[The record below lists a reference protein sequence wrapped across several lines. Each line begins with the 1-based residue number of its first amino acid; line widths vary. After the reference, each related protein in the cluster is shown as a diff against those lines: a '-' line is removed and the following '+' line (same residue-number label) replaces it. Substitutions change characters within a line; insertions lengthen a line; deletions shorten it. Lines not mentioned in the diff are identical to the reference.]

1 MVQHAAAPEDEKG
14 RRLTYVAFS
23 CPQVLLSLTYCRTRR
38 PVLDGQ
44 ERPAE
49 PRRPSRFFHPPPPS

>member
-49 PRRPSRFFHPPPPS
+49 LIHRVA